1 MLGIQ
6 DHVTMNSYPIS
17 SGRSGH
23 VALIEAGISDS
34 PNRLLSYQD
43 LASLMQDKLGKLF
56 SLEGPFSSLADCRSV
71 LEAVNRGIND
81 VDRPRREETLG
92 ALRAICHELQRSDP
106 DGVQFKEID
115 ADLEHAIS
123 QWAWPSSK
131 LKPNVV
137 MNLTEF
143 LAEEE
148 LRAAGA
154 LNRAF
159 RKATEGRR
167 LARQIRRHFSVGR
180 PQGDVIRSFQK
191 FLARIKS
198 LDGYMQQ
205 APLMSLSWQLSDLN
219 DLDDRTKVFDQILCC
234 VEAMPPDF
242 RSKPLM
248 ALVQLFFDIWE
259 EDRPERFDAILN
271 LVNDTPF
278 DERWPVL
285 KELAGSLS
293 DLSGESV
300 TSRFR
305 ALWDVANEMPLARRS
320 EFLVTLVEKLSC
332 IPSKGMKA
340 WYEQFLQT
348 TPLLPADG
356 QVAVLTALAIKCAEL
371 PEEVT
376 KDGLHAVCDGAK
388 TLPDAQRAPV
398 LACLARHLVILWRDR
413 TSLLQVLNAILAS
426 LETMAEGREEVLIAA
441 ANGLYFLGGETK
453 FLASKAILQFADQLA
468 PEQRARVQA
477 RLETKGF

>member
-143 LAEEE
+143 LAEEDV
-148 LRAAGA
+148 RAAGT

-167 LARQIRRHFSVGR
+167 LAQQIRRHFSGR
-180 PQGDVIRSFQK
+180 PPGDVMPSIQE

-205 APLMSLSWQLSDLN
+205 APLMALSRQIIRLN

-248 ALVQLFFDIWE
+248 VLVERFCEIWK
-259 EDRPERFDAILN
+259 EDRHERFDALLN

-285 KELAGSLS
+285 KELAGSLNE
-293 DLSGESV
+293 LSGESV

-332 IPSKGMKA
+332 IPDEGKKA
-340 WYEQFLQT
+340 WFDQILQT

-356 QVAVLTALAIKCAEL
+356 QVAVLAALAIKCAKL
-371 PEEVT
+371 PEEVR
-376 KDGLHAVCDGAK
+376 KDGFEAVCDGAM

-398 LACLARHLVILWRDR
+398 LADLARGLVMLRDG
-413 TSLLQVLNAILAS
+413 SSMLQVLNAILAS
-426 LETMAEGREEVLIAA
+426 LETMAEGREEVLIEAA
-441 ANGLYFLGGETK
+441 SSLYFLRGEAK
-453 FLASKAILQFADQLA
+453 VLASKAILQVADQLA

-477 RLETKGF
+477 RLET